1 MPNHETRTRTVLSTM
16 GHIIR
21 LSSAITG
28 TRHWKK
34 KSPLNKCTYIT
45 HSLLLSFSFLSFP
58 PPSQVQQQLRASPC
72 AASCHADPA
81 LSLGPL
87 LPSALLLSL
96 PPPRLQCSQ
105 PHTSIHILF
114 SFSSLCIQGGEIN
127 PLYTCH
133 FLQNFDLLCLQPLTS
148 FPSLPPAWTVN
159 TPVWYFFFL
168 PWYKTRVGVCFK
180 FSLIS
185 SISKHPVRSSAARA
199 DGLIPPGGLRH
210 STRSEGAAQGAQL
223 RAHPITLQGR
233 LASGSRC
240 IYIHSS
246 CSSQMSSASH
256 LHDPEVGRVP
266 ASFPA
271 PNPLTVCSSQ
281 YDNTEQAGAR
291 RGSKKPHRQH

>member
-1 MPNHETRTRTVLSTM
+1 M
-16 GHIIR
+16 HIYY
-21 LSSAITG
+21 SFPA
-28 TRHWKK
+28 
-34 KSPLNKCTYIT
+34 P
-45 HSLLLSFSFLSFP
+45 LLLLPFIP
-58 PPSQVQQQLRASPC
+58 PTLPV
-72 AASCHADPA
+72 AAAAQS
-81 LSLGPL
+81 LSLCSILPCWPSSVPGPTASIR
-87 LPSALLLSL
+87 SAPVPTTTTFAVQSASHLHSHPVLFFISL
-96 PPPRLQCSQ
+96 HS
-105 PHTSIHILF
+105 
-114 SFSSLCIQGGEIN
+114 GGEIN
-127 PLYTCH
+127 LLYTCH

-159 TPVWYFFFL
+159 TPVWYIFFL

-210 STRSEGAAQGAQL
+210 SMRSEGAAQGAQL

-246 CSSQMSSASH
+246 CSSLMSSASH